1 MIVPAAV
8 TDEMTDAI
16 AARLAAITVGDPGDE
31 SVRMGPL
38 ASLGQREEV
47 RKAVVARGEKV
58 LADAVMSH
66 PFWTLHGAEGSAQLL
81 HFMKN
86 IGFIGGLLLLALT
99 TSRRNSRY

>member
-1 MIVPAAV
+1 MSPCFTGTGEGASDVH
-8 TDEMTDAI
+8 AI
-16 AARLAAITVGDPGDE
+16 DPSDPGHGNGAGLLILSGWKLRWTALLAA
-31 SVRMGPL
+31 L
-38 ASLGQREEV
+38 L
-47 RKAVVARGEKV
+47 V